1 MKILIE
7 NWDSALIVLL
17 FIIALIF
24 MLRRGATKQVN
35 EMLFYL
41 VTEAEKQFGGGTG
54 QLKYA
59 AVVAWL
65 YDRLPFII
73 RFIFTEKQIDEMIEE
88 AVQRMKKYL
97 ESNIEARVLIVD
109 SPIIRKEIK
118 S

>member
-7 NWDSALIVLL
+7 NWDSVLVVLL
-17 FIIALIF
+17 FVIALIF
-24 MLRRGATKQVN
+24 MLRKGAKKQVN

-65 YDRLPFII
+65 YERLPTIV
-73 RFIFTEKQIDEMIEE
+73 RFIFTEKQVDLMIED
-88 AVQRMKKYL
+88 AVQRMKEYL
-97 ESNIEARVLIVD
+97 ESNMMARVMIVGFE
-109 SPIIRKEIK
+109 KELK
-118 S
+118 

>member
-1 MKILIE
+1 MNIITS
-7 NWDSALIVLL
+7 NWDSVIVVIL
-17 FIIALIF
+17 FIVAVIL
-24 MLRRGATKQVN
+24 MLRKGAKKQVN

-65 YDRLPFII
+65 YERLPLIVRI
-73 RFIFTEKQIDEMIEE
+73 LFTEKQIDLLIED
-88 AVQRMKKYL
+88 AVERMKKYL
-97 ESNIEARVLIVD
+97 ESNIQARVLIVD
-109 SPIIRKEIK
+109 SPILEKEIK

>member
-7 NWDSALIVLL
+7 NWDSVLVVLL

-24 MLRRGATKQVN
+24 MLRKGATRQVN

-65 YDRLPFII
+65 YERLPLIVRI
-73 RFIFTEKQIDEMIEE
+73 LYTEKQIDLLIED
-88 AVQRMKKYL
+88 AVERMKKYL
-97 ESNIEARVLIVD
+97 ESNIQARVLIVD

-118 S
+118 